1 MHNPTVMTFIVLNTN
16 PVNIPNP
23 QTTDV
28 ILLIALAAGFT
39 AVTFLVSYFYA
50 KTPGTEI
57 EVGSILD
64 YIPTPGFG

>member
-1 MHNPTVMTFIVLNTN
+1 MHNSTVMTFILLNTN
-16 PVNIPNP
+16 PVYIPNP
-23 QTTDV
+23 QTNDV
-28 ILLIALAAGFT
+28 ILLIAIA

-50 KTPGTEI
+50 KTPGTEL